1 MAEQCGFFNA
11 ETGDTGDYDRVYLAQ
26 DFAKYFA
33 SFIGNGVFAKFANK
47 LQVISTDIP
56 SMAVIVSSGQAWING
71 YWYENTD
78 NMQLSIDVADGVL
91 SRIDSIVLR
100 WGASERTMWLTVIKG
115 TPSSQPQAPEIERT
129 GDYYD
134 LQLATVSIPAGASSI
149 TQAEITDTRPVDEV
163 CGWVEGV
170 VDQID
175 ATNLFA
181 QFQSAF
187 DQWFEHIKGQLSTD
201 QAGNLQVQID
211 NINLLLPDIPDEDFI
226 DYITTP
232 DA

>member
-1 MAEQCGFFNA
+1 MAEKSGFFNA
-11 ETGDTGDYDRVYLAQ
+11 ETGDTGNYDRVYLAQ

-33 SFIGNGVFAKFANK
+33 SFINNGVFAKHANK

-56 SMAVIVSSGQAWING
+56 SMAVIVSSGQGWING
-71 YWYENTD
+71 YWYENSD
-78 NMQLSIDVADGVL
+78 NLQLSIDVADGVL

-100 WGASERTMWLTVIKG
+100 WGASERAMWLTTIKG
-115 TPSSQPQAPEIERT
+115 TPSSAPHAPSIERS

-149 TQAEITDTRPVDEV
+149 TQAEITDTRPDASV
-163 CGWVEGV
+163 CGWVKGII
-170 VDQID
+170 DQID

-181 QFQSAF
+181 QFQEAF

-211 NINLLLPDIPDEDFI
+211 NINLLLPDIPNEDFI
-226 DYITTP
+226 TFIT
-232 DA
+232 AG